1 MKHLTLDPDHA
12 LPATRDFPTAATV
25 PDALPDAGET
35 KVHPSDA
42 GGENARLLF
51 VGTATTILYVSLVE
65 LWGEREGEKNSG
77 RRSRGRDGVFDVL
90 STDVWGREWEGV
102 RLMTDP
108 VSPSPSPSLTTIL
121 GGFPFR

>member
-1 MKHLTLDPDHA
+1 MKHLTLDPDHT

-25 PDALPDAGET
+25 PDALPDARET

-65 LWGEREGEKNSG
+65 VLGGVGRKG
-77 RRSRGRDGVFDVL
+77 RRRRGRDGVFDVL

-108 VSPSPSPSLTTIL
+108 VSPSPYPLLRFL
-121 GGFPFR
+121 GGGFCFR